1 MSPKKKAA
9 PEPPRPPLDEQQVS
23 YWLTS
28 LGAARGGVDTD
39 GSSPDNNFRPQL
51 GEVEGSGGC
60 GYLAFGAAVCREVVR
75 HAAWRDDAWLLHHA
89 ADGQKRPCTQERA
102 FEFAIV
108 L

>member
-9 PEPPRPPLDEQQVS
+9 AAEPQRLDEAQVT

-28 LGAARGGVDTD
+28 LGAARGEADTD

-75 HAAWRDDAWLLHHA
+75 HAAWRDDATLLHHPA
-89 ADGQKRPCTQERA
+89 SGLGDGGEKVVKRR
-102 FEFAIV
+102 
-108 L
+108 